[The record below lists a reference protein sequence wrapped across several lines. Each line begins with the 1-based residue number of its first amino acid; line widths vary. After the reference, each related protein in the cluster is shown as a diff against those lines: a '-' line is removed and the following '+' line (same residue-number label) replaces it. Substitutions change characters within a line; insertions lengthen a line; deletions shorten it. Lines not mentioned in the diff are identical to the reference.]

1 MVAADYHQILGV
13 NNCRDLAEA
22 DKIMKKR
29 MRNISW
35 LFDILQ
41 TILNKN
47 YNGVTKVDNDFILK
61 QFGEIEHKVS
71 NLIENCKA
79 QAAAN
84 SELKNKLNSLEEEIQ
99 GKVEAEKNYAEEKAL
114 IRSKIDG
121 LLARLDDISEL

>member
-1 MVAADYHQILGV
+1 M
-13 NNCRDLAEA
+13 
-22 DKIMKKR
+22 
-29 MRNISW
+29 
-35 LFDILQ
+35 
-41 TILNKN
+41 NKN

-61 QFGEIEHKVS
+61 QFGEIEHKVA

-99 GKVEAEKNYAEEKAL
+99 GKIEAENNYAEEKAL

-121 LLARLDDISEL
+121 LLARLDDIADL

>member
-1 MVAADYHQILGV
+1 M
-13 NNCRDLAEA
+13 
-22 DKIMKKR
+22 
-29 MRNISW
+29 
-35 LFDILQ
+35 
-41 TILNKN
+41 
-47 YNGVTKVDNDFILK
+47 DNDFVLK
-61 QFGEIEHKVS
+61 QFGEIEHKVE

-99 GKVEAEKNYAEEKAL
+99 GKVEAEKNYAEEKTL